1 MEKQNQLNQKMKIKL
16 LIIGFCLIGGLLA
29 AQTLKEYSFKIQGIY
44 GNILPHDKHVEALII
59 NPVMGTELSVEYQTM
74 GKRSWQQYN
83 HFPII
88 GLGAVWLNLG
98 NPDKLGNAFALY
110 PYICLPIWRTKHFN
124 LSAKGGMGASY
135 LTKTYYNT
143 NTDSLGNLL
152 PLNSTNAAIGSAL
165 NIYFSCGGSLEIP
178 ISRGFSATAAY
189 TWNHM
194 SNGNVVTPN
203 SGLNLLN
210 GFIGLRYYP
219 NYKSFDLPSNKKII
233 DIPRKFTFEI
243 IASGG
248 FRQLYYSDHKTFPIA
263 SLALGA
269 YRPITNYYRMGLG
282 IDAFYDG
289 VYNGDT
295 KFGRTDLTID
305 EFKNKVRIGVSWQ
318 HELLLGRL
326 TAGFHFGLYLYNP
339 IKNLEPFDKRGT
351 LITTPK
357 NKPLIYKYNI
367 NNEDGWLYTRASLK
381 YTLNKHVFIS
391 LGLKTHLQKA
401 EFIEWGL
408 GYRF

>member
-1 MEKQNQLNQKMKIKL
+1 MRIKL
-16 LIIGFCLIGGLLA
+16 LIIGFSLFGNLLH
-29 AQTLKEYSFKIQGIY
+29 AQTWEQYSFKVQGIY

-59 NPVMGTELSVEYQTM
+59 NPVAGTEFSVEFQTM
-74 GKRSWQQYN
+74 GDKPWQQYN
-83 HFPII
+83 RFPII
-88 GLGAVWLNLG
+88 GLGALWLNLG
-98 NPDKLGNAFALY
+98 NQEKLGNAFAIY
-110 PYICLPIWRTKHFN
+110 PYIFFPLWRTKYFN
-124 LSAKGGMGASY
+124 LSVKGGMGASY

-143 NTDSLGNLL
+143 NRNSRGNLL
-152 PLNSTNAAIGSAL
+152 TLDSTNAAIGSAL
-165 NIYFSCGGSLEIP
+165 NIYFSGGGSLEIP
-178 ISRGFSATAAY
+178 ISKSFSATAEY

-194 SNGNVVTPN
+194 SNGNVVSPN

-210 GFIGLRYYP
+210 GFIGLKYYP
-219 NYKSFDLPSNKKII
+219 NFRKNHFPDKQNIA
-233 DIPRKFTFEI
+233 DVPRKFTFEI

-248 FRQLYYSDHKTFPIA
+248 FRQLYYSDNKTFPIA
-263 SLALGA
+263 SIALGT

-295 KFGRTDLTID
+295 KFGRTNLFSDD
-305 EFKNKVRIGVSWQ
+305 FKNKVRIGVSWQ
-318 HELLLGRL
+318 HELMLGRL
-326 TAGFHFGLYLYNP
+326 TAGIHFGLYLYNP
-339 IKNLEPFDKRGT
+339 LKNLEPYDNKEEV
-351 LITTPK
+351 INPTP

-367 NNEDGWLYTRASLK
+367 NNEDGWLYTRASMK
-381 YTLNKHVFIS
+381 YALNEHVFIS